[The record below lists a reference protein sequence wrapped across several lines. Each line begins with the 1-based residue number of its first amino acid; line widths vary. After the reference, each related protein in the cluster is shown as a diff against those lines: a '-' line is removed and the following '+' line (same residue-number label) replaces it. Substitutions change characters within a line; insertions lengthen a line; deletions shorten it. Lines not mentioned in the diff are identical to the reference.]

1 MVKLARGPACLKSG
15 PVSMSTRGPQLHL
28 YVYIDN
34 RRALVQ
40 RLIHGVAR
48 DFPWPYPQPQCCCV
62 YLP

>member
-48 DFPWPYPQPQCCCV
+48 DFP
-62 YLP
+62 